1 MERYDNTSLLTASDY
16 FSIPKNH
23 SIMISLRIIIISIY
37 LFTALDSQGQTY
49 SANWA
54 SLDKRPIPDWFTYAK
69 FGIFIHWGV
78 YAVTAWAPSNE
89 DIGVYTKYAEWYWQ
103 RINGG
108 KDPDEQ
114 KVDVNKMFVDHHNKV
129 YGPNFKYQDF
139 APMFKA
145 ENFNSTKWAN
155 IFKDAG
161 AKYVVLTS
169 KHHEGFTLW
178 PSQQSWNWNS
188 VDIGPHKDLCGE
200 LANAVKAAGLHMGMY
215 YSLYEWFNPTYKT
228 NPEKYV
234 AEHMIPQLKD
244 LVTNYK
250 PELIYTDGEWDYNS
264 DMWQSEK
271 FLACLYNESAVK
283 NTVVVN
289 DRRGK
294 ETRSAHGGFYTS
306 EYGNVNG
313 ADTKTSE
320 LAAHPWEEIRGIGTS
335 FGYNRVENLSNY
347 LSSRDLI
354 HMLLNIVANGGN
366 LCLNI
371 GPKPDGTIPVI
382 MQQRLHDIGSWLK
395 INGEAIYGTAT
406 WKSKPK
412 ATTDQTVFYTTKGKD
427 LYVLCNKW
435 EEKSIIVPG
444 VLKAARVTML
454 GSSAVVK
461 TSFKNG
467 VLTILPPVVSPL
479 NNPSNDAWVYKV
491 EGVL

>member
-215 YSLYEWFNPTYKT
+215 YSLYEWFHPIYKT

>member
-1 MERYDNTSLLTASDY
+1 
-16 FSIPKNH
+16 
-23 SIMISLRIIIISIY
+23 MISLRIIIISIY

-215 YSLYEWFNPTYKT
+215 YSLYEWFHPIYKT

>member
-1 MERYDNTSLLTASDY
+1 
-16 FSIPKNH
+16 
-23 SIMISLRIIIISIY
+23 MISLRIIIISIY

-108 KDPDEQ
+108 KDPNEQ

-215 YSLYEWFNPTYKT
+215 YSLYEWFHPIYKT

-461 TSFKNG
+461 TSLKNG